1 MASDR
6 VFSAHM
12 LHILLIQER
21 ITLVQT
27 NSKVEAYTSY
37 IRIPADAMTT
47 HGMGM
52 VPKSDDTCERRET
65 RNAEKTKEERC
76 TAIR

>member
-12 LHILLIQER
+12 LHVLLVRER

-27 NSKVEAYTSY
+27 NLKTEAYTSY
-37 IRIPADAMTT
+37 IRIPADAMTK

-52 VPKSDDTCERRET
+52 VAKADGTCERKAET
-65 RNAEKTKEERC
+65 V
-76 TAIR
+76 

>member
-1 MASDR
+1 MVSER

-12 LHILLIQER
+12 LHVLLVQER

-37 IRIPADAMTT
+37 IRIPADAMTK

-52 VPKSDDTCERRET
+52 AAKAGGTCERKAET
-65 RNAEKTKEERC
+65 A
-76 TAIR
+76 

>member
-6 VFSAHM
+6 VISAHM
-12 LHILLIQER
+12 LHVLLVQER

-37 IRIPADAMTT
+37 SRIPADAMTT

-52 VPKSDDTCERRET
+52 VAKADARASRDRRPYEQVHGIP
-65 RNAEKTKEERC
+65 E
-76 TAIR
+76 

>member
-1 MASDR
+1 MVSDR

-12 LHILLIQER
+12 LHILLVQER

-27 NSKVEAYTSY
+27 NSKVEGYTSC
-37 IRIPADAMTT
+37 IRMPADAMTK

-52 VPKSDDTCERRET
+52 VAKAGGTCEWKAGT
-65 RNAEKTKEERC
+65 V
-76 TAIR
+76 

>member
-1 MASDR
+1 MVSDR

-12 LHILLIQER
+12 LHVLLVQER

-37 IRIPADAMTT
+37 IRIPADAMTK

-52 VPKSDDTCERRET
+52 AAKAGGTCERKSET
-65 RNAEKTKEERC
+65 A
-76 TAIR
+76 

>member
-1 MASDR
+1 
-6 VFSAHM
+6 M
-12 LHILLIQER
+12 LHVLLVQER

-37 IRIPADAMTT
+37 IRIPADAMTK

-52 VPKSDDTCERRET
+52 AAKAGGTCERKAET
-65 RNAEKTKEERC
+65 A
-76 TAIR
+76 

>member
-1 MASDR
+1 MVSDR

-12 LHILLIQER
+12 LHVLLVQER

-37 IRIPADAMTT
+37 IRIPADAMTK

-52 VPKSDDTCERRET
+52 AAKAGGTCERKAET
-65 RNAEKTKEERC
+65 A
-76 TAIR
+76 

>member
-1 MASDR
+1 MGHHMSSVTRKIGPLFKLPMASDR

-52 VPKSDDTCERRET
+52 VAKADGTCE
-65 RNAEKTKEERC
+65 
-76 TAIR
+76 

>member
-1 MASDR
+1 MVSDR

-12 LHILLIQER
+12 LHVLLVQER

-27 NSKVEAYTSY
+27 ISKVEAYTSY
-37 IRIPADAMTT
+37 IRIPADAMTK

-52 VPKSDDTCERRET
+52 AAKAGGTCERKAET
-65 RNAEKTKEERC
+65 A
-76 TAIR
+76 